1 MQARCNVGQ
10 ARWIHDD
17 GERAARDATPMEA
30 RENLPATR
38 AGVASIPM
46 LYPTRKHLR
55 APAGCEAHLT
65 RRQAAA
71 LLGFKSEFKV
81 RELERQGLLR
91 AVRGPMRTAFYP
103 RPEVLALKARLAL
116 PEAGPDASESWSDA
130 DLIALLG
137 HPKPSGQLRA
147 ALDLVLETH
156 ISIERAERVYGFWA
170 NGTAPPASARVCNA
184 AAPRPTSPTAPERR
198 GQDRL
203 VRDNL
208 IRELRDPDPR
218 TRQQAFARLR
228 EL

>member
-1 MQARCNVGQ
+1 MDPRCV
-10 ARWIHDD
+10 
-17 GERAARDATPMEA
+17 ARDATPMEA

-71 LLGFKSEFKV
+71 LLGFRSEFKV

-137 HPKPSGQLRA
+137 HPKPSGQPRA

-170 NGTAPPASARVCNA
+170 NGTAPPASARAQHA
-184 AAPRPTSPTAPERR
+184 AAPGRLPSPTAAPERR
-198 GQDRL
+198 GPDRL

-208 IRELRDPDPR
+208 IRELRDPDPN

>member
-1 MQARCNVGQ
+1 MQ
-10 ARWIHDD
+10 H
-17 GERAARDATPMEA
+17 
-30 RENLPATR
+30 
-38 AGVASIPM
+38 
-46 LYPTRKHLR
+46 PTRKHLR

-71 LLGFKSEFKV
+71 LLGFRSEFKV

-116 PEAGPDASESWSDA
+116 PEAGPEISDSWSDA

-137 HPKPSGQLRA
+137 HPKPSGQRRT

-170 NGTAPPASARVCNA
+170 NGTAGVNVRNA
-184 AAPRPTSPTAPERR
+184 AGPCRTTSPTAPLERR

>member
-1 MQARCNVGQ
+1 
-10 ARWIHDD
+10 
-17 GERAARDATPMEA
+17 
-30 RENLPATR
+30 
-38 AGVASIPM
+38 M
-46 LYPTRKHLR
+46 LHPTRKHLR

-71 LLGFKSEFKV
+71 LLGFRSEFKV

-116 PEAGPDASESWSDA
+116 PAAGPDASEGWSDA

-137 HPKPSGQLRA
+137 HPKPSGQPRT

-170 NGTAPPASARVCNA
+170 AGTASAPVRNA
-184 AAPRPTSPTAPERR
+184 EVPRRTTATSERR

-203 VRDNL
+203 VRDGL